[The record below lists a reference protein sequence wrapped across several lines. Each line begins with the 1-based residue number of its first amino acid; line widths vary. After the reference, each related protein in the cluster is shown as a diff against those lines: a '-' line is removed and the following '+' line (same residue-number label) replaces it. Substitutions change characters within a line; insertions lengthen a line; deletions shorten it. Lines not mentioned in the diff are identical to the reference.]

1 MSLQIPIPDTF
12 LAAVWFGIG
21 LTFGRGFG
29 KNLDQTVQRT
39 DWFRALSVWQQWL
52 VARSLDVA
60 HHWWM
65 GALLMVY
72 VPTPEVFWFGAGL
85 FVDDLPDVPARLKK
99 YFATLL
105 GNKGALP

>member
-1 MSLQIPIPDTF
+1 MSLQIPVPDTF

-29 KNLDQTVQRT
+29 KNLDQTIQKT
-39 DWFRALSVWQQWL
+39 NWYKALPAWQQWL
-52 VARSLDVA
+52 VARCMDVA

-72 VPTPEVFWFGAGL
+72 VAVPELFWFGAGL
-85 FVDDLPDVPARLKK
+85 FVDDLPDVPRRLKG
-99 YFATLL
+99 LL
-105 GNKGALP
+105 LSKGNINNE